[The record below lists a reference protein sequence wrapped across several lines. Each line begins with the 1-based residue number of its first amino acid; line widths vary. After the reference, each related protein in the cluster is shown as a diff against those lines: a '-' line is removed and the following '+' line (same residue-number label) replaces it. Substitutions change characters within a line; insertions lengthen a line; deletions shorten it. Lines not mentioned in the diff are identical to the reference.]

1 MIPQQV
7 AYRCLGRLDLLEFRR
22 LGHAAADVEA
32 DRPEQEAE
40 EERHPPAPGQKL
52 RLGQGAGQHN
62 TEDRGN
68 DGGQPLARPLPAGEK
83 AFAGLGMLDQEGG
96 GAAEF
101 AADRKALQQPRDQHQ
116 GRRGDVDCRVG
127 RHHRHHR
134 GADHH
139 HRDRQGEP
147 GAAAVP
153 VGIGADHD
161 RAQRPHDIGEAEGGK
176 GDEQRDGAVAD
187 REEQL

>member
-1 MIPQQV
+1 MPRERRDRAEQDGADQGGGETGRLRQPQLLHRIGRDVEDQVVRAVGDDRGADRQDHRDRMIPQQV

-96 GAAEF
+96 GAAEL
-101 AADRKALQQPRDQHQ
+101 AADREALQ
-116 GRRGDVDCRVG
+116 
-127 RHHRHHR
+127 
-134 GADHH
+134 
-139 HRDRQGEP
+139 
-147 GAAAVP
+147 
-153 VGIGADHD
+153 
-161 RAQRPHDIGEAEGGK
+161 
-176 GDEQRDGAVAD
+176 
-187 REEQL
+187 